1 MSSKK
6 EVKLLS
12 VSEWRLYILTCSM
25 QKYFTFYQSLQ
36 ANFPILLIKYLLSRP
51 ISDYISSRDQILK
64 KSLSTFQPFTYV
76 SNERYLI
83 NEMCIEGF
91 SQRLESRIDQ
101 FWHLCQRSWRNCQK
115 LWYSLGSERLIND
128 RTNENASHSV
138 ISCPTQRWC
147 SAFTFWLNQFIP
159 VHFYALASHCIYIL
173 SCWKIEA
180 YNVLVKFTFCSSHS
194 KWGCCNWFHI
204 LGGCTDM
211 EKESN
216 LSSFGTPLMCPRT
229 SLPDVLRM

>member
-6 EVKLLS
+6 GQKHTLTI

-51 ISDYISSRDQILK
+51 ISDHISSRDQILK

-76 SNERYLI
+76 SNELYLI

-101 FWHLCQRSWRNCQK
+101 FWLVPKNLTK
-115 LWYSLGSERLIND
+115 LPKIMIFTRIREIDQWSYEWKCF
-128 RTNENASHSV
+128 SV
-138 ISCPTQRWC
+138 ISCLPEMV
-147 SAFTFWLNQFIP
+147 F
-159 VHFYALASHCIYIL
+159 CIYIWL
-173 SCWKIEA
+173 KS
-180 YNVLVKFTFCSSHS
+180 VDS
-194 KWGCCNWFHI
+194 G
-204 LGGCTDM
+204 
-211 EKESN
+211 
-216 LSSFGTPLMCPRT
+216 SFLCIG
-229 SLPDVLRM
+229 

>member
-6 EVKLLS
+6 GQKHTLTI

-83 NEMCIEGF
+83 NEVCIEGF
-91 SQRLESRIDQ
+91 SQRLESRKDQ
-101 FWHLCQRSWRNCQK
+101 FCQRTYNK
-115 LWYSLGSERLIND
+115 IAKNYDIHSLSERLIND
-128 RTNENASHSV
+128 CTNENASAWLV
-138 ISCPTQRWC
+138 VSCQRWC
-147 SAFTFWLNQFIP
+147 SAFNTF
-159 VHFYALASHCIYIL
+159 
-173 SCWKIEA
+173 
-180 YNVLVKFTFCSSHS
+180 
-194 KWGCCNWFHI
+194 
-204 LGGCTDM
+204 
-211 EKESN
+211 ESI
-216 LSSFGTPLMCPRT
+216 
-229 SLPDVLRM
+229 